1 MDKLIDYVKIYKID
15 DVEFADFVTE
25 NVASIK
31 DAEWTQHQWFGYN
44 GPVDRDNKKELS
56 TYYPKSAFAKRKWR
70 EYNSAAL
77 DKYLKDMPYE
87 TSLYGISDVRYN
99 KYEVNTQMLRHHDH
113 IRSLFDGMK
122 KGIPILTVI
131 AALNP
136 KGEYT
141 GGEFVFDN
149 FDTEI
154 RLDMGEI
161 MVFPS
166 VFLYEHHVN
175 EVTSGKRFAAV
186 SWAF

>member
-15 DVEFADFVTE
+15 DFEFNDFVTQ
-25 NVASIK
+25 NIASVK
-31 DAEWTQHQWFGYN
+31 DEEWTQHQWFSYN
-44 GPVDRDNKKELS
+44 GPVARENKKELS

-70 EYNSAAL
+70 EYNSAAI
-77 DKYLKDMPYE
+77 DRYLKDMPYE
-87 TSLYGISDVRYN
+87 TSIYCITDVRYN
-99 KYEVNTQMLRHHDH
+99 KYEVGTQMLRHHDH
-113 IRSLFDGMK
+113 IRSLFDGMR
-122 KGIPILTVI
+122 KGIPVLTILG
-131 AALNP
+131 AMNP
-136 KGEYT
+136 SSEYT

-154 RLDMGEI
+154 KLEMGEI

-175 EVTSGKRFAAV
+175 EVTSGQRFAAV

>member
-1 MDKLIDYVKIYKID
+1 MDKLIDYVKIYTID
-15 DVEFADFVTE
+15 DPEFNEFVSQ

-31 DAEWTQHQWFGYN
+31 DEEWVQHQWFSYN
-44 GPVDRDNKKELS
+44 GPVDRANNKELS
-56 TYYPKSAFAKRKWR
+56 TYYPKSVFAKKKWR

-77 DKYLKDMPYE
+77 DRYLKEMPYD
-87 TSLYGISDVRYN
+87 TTLYGISDVRYN
-99 KYEVNTQMLRHHDH
+99 KYDTGTQMLRHHDH
-113 IRSLFDGMK
+113 IRSLFDGMR
-122 KGIPILTVI
+122 KGIPVLTVV
-131 AALNP
+131 AGMNP
-136 KGEYT
+136 SSEYT

-154 RLDMGEI
+154 KLEMGEI

-175 EVTSGKRFAAV
+175 EVTSGKRFASV